1 MDHRSEKR
9 VGRLMK
15 KKMFVLWRR
24 IVETKNPVI
33 IKKKT
38 TSTSKNKTKM
48 TTKNNINEQVQ
59 PSPQPLQRSS
69 SQNYYIVTLTQA
81 FLDPPTTRHE
91 S

>member
-1 MDHRSEKR
+1 MKQFSVVGMDHRSEKR
-9 VGRLMK
+9 VGRLM

-48 TTKNNINEQVQ
+48 TTKNNKY
-59 PSPQPLQRSS
+59 SPAHSLSKDHQAKT
-69 SQNYYIVTLTQA
+69 ITLLRL
-81 FLDPPTTRHE
+81 FKLF
-91 S
+91 